1 MSSLKRLSMAIYLGR
16 RAVAHFGG
24 ELETLMAKMIL
35 IGEVANLARDIEHKR
50 SLFGGNLSPIEQ
62 DQQDEKLVR
71 FREMI
76 LEEVVSD
83 SSVEAATPSPRGI
96 QRKRLDVPKPSPSS
110 SDGETPSSNDMQR
123 KNLSAGDRLKHP
135 TPLSDDSKSPGSL
148 SQGATHHRSPSRP
161 RQSPPRPRG
170 SSSDGT
176 DGGGTKKKFESSSTA
191 NANLMYL
198 LSEWEEPET
207 ATKKSK
213 ATVRDLVEF
222 KKAVASMDD
231 RYPLS
236 HAFGHAKTRE
246 QCVQSS
252 QEVYDRLMLSVSS
265 DTSALPFSILA
276 VLAMDE
282 KGGYNNAKIK
292 SLIRLFRPD
301 RQGNLIKLDFV
312 RSIDTVYKQL
322 RLLRASIAN
331 SAQIDVAFEKI
342 VNAFFYFFLTIIA
355 VASK

>member
-1 MSSLKRLSMAIYLGR
+1 MAIYLGR

-24 ELETLMAKMIL
+24 ELEILMAKMIL

-50 SLFGGNLSPIEQ
+50 SLFGGNLSPMEQ
-62 DQQDEKLVR
+62 DQHDEKLVR

-110 SDGETPSSNDMQR
+110 SDGETPSSNDIQR
-123 KNLSAGDRLKHP
+123 KTLSEGDRLKQP
-135 TPLSDDSKSPGSL
+135 TPLSDDSKSPGSI
-148 SQGATHHRSPSRP
+148 SQGARSPSRP

-176 DGGGTKKKFESSSTA
+176 YTDGGGTKKKKFDTSSTA

-252 QEVYDRLMLSVSS
+252 KEVYDRLMLSVSS

-312 RSIDTVYKQL
+312 KSIDTVYKQL

-342 VNAFFYFFLTIIA
+342 VNAFFYFFLTILA

>member
-1 MSSLKRLSMAIYLGR
+1 MAIYLGR

-50 SLFGGNLSPIEQ
+50 SLFGGNLSPMEQ

-96 QRKRLDVPKPSPSS
+96 QRKRLDIPKPSPSL
-110 SDGETPSSNDMQR
+110 SDGETPSSNDIQR
-123 KNLSAGDRLKHP
+123 KTLSEGDRLKHP
-135 TPLSDDSKSPGSL
+135 TPLSDDSEKSPI
-148 SQGATHHRSPSRP
+148 SQGAVHHKSPSRP

-176 DGGGTKKKFESSSTA
+176 DGGTKKKFESSSTA

-198 LSEWEEPET
+198 LSEWEEPEQ

-282 KGGYNNAKIK
+282 KGGYSDAKIK

-312 RSIDTVYKQL
+312 KSIDTVYKQL

-342 VNAFFYFFLTIIA
+342 VNGFFYFFLTIIA